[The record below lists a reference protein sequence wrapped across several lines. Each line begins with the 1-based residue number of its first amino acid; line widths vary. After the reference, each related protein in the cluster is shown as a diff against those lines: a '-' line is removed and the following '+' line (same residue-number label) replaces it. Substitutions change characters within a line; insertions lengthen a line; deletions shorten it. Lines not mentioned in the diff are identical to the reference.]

1 MLFLVIRYASI
12 FLCSDYIFQ
21 KILNTYIP
29 SFFRKLFFIFC
40 SIPIAV
46 LFSYLPVSVRY
57 LSYMTLFLFHFLYYT
72 IKTYLHLHMDLIF
85 ISLLFSYGICCG
97 LFVLSTFISGLCVG
111 LIGWFLFKGIEIPSS
126 LLQTSIAL
134 FMYLLSSIL
143 FRIPR
148 FQKGMPFLK
157 NNLYTSYFS
166 LLGLS
171 ILFCFTL
178 VYSQNFL
185 DTSSIQWIF
194 LLFLFIL
201 ILLLSIFIMWRNQLR
216 QTYLQQLKEREN
228 KRLEEQL
235 TDCENTLQTLKL
247 ENETLSK
254 LIHRDNKQLA
264 SLQLA
269 VETFLSSQTED
280 KHAQKEIG
288 NTLLQEIRT
297 EMDNRKQ
304 LVSGL
309 STPYVLP
316 STKVPSADHL
326 LLYMLHRGQTDGIH
340 LELSLTGNV
349 HYLLEHIIKERD
361 FLTLLAD
368 ILENALIAT
377 KCANGTAILL
387 HIGIIDETYSIDTWD
402 SGIPFTKETLLHLGR
417 KRYTTH
423 KKNGGSGIGLM
434 STFELLEKYQAS
446 LYIDEKLA
454 KENIYTKKVS
464 IVFDEKR
471 EYHLHTNRS
480 TDEQFF
486 LRQRTDLHIDL
497 S

>member
-1 MLFLVIRYASI
+1 MLELIIRYAT
-12 FLCSDYIFQ
+12 FLLCSDYINQ
-21 KILNTYIP
+21 KLTTTNY
-29 SFFRKLFFIFC
+29 SSLKRKIFLLAS
-40 SIPIAV
+40 SIPLAA
-46 LFSYLPVSVRY
+46 
-57 LSYMTLFLFHFLYYT
+57 LFLYFLDSVHFISYFVLYFFHTLYYVIT
-72 IKTYLHLHMDLIF
+72 VSAGNSL
-85 ISLLFSYGICCG
+85 SLLFSYGICYCIYTMSA
-97 LFVLSTFISGLCVG
+97 FFSTISLGTFN
-111 LIGWFLFKGIEIPSS
+111 WFLREELLIPAT
-126 LLQTSIAL
+126 LIQLSITL
-134 FMYLLSSIL
+134 FMYIFSNLL

-148 FQKGMPFLK
+148 LKKGMPFL
-157 NNLYTSYFS
+157 NNTYFS
-166 LLGLS
+166 TPGSFVCIFVLLCVMLISSQFFSGDYAKQWYLIL
-171 ILFCFTL
+171 ILFIL
-178 VYSQNFL
+178 VLF
-185 DTSSIQWIF
+185 
-194 LLFLFIL
+194 LFLFI
-201 ILLLSIFIMWRNQLR
+201 WWKNQIR
-216 QTYLQQLKEREN
+216 QSYLKQLKEREL
-228 KRLEEQL
+228 KRLEGQL

-269 VETFLSSQTED
+269 VETFLSSLVENKCIQE
-280 KHAQKEIG
+280 EIG

-304 LVSGL
+304 LVSNL

-316 STKVPSADHL
+316 STKVPSVDHL
-326 LLYMLHRGQTDGIH
+326 LLYILHRGQAEGIH
-340 LELSLTGNV
+340 LDLSLTGNV
-349 HYLLEHIIKERD
+349 HYLLEHTIKEHD

-377 KCANGTAILL
+377 KYANGTAILL
-387 HIGIIDETYSIDTWD
+387 HIGIIDETYSIDVWD

-423 KKNGGSGIGLM
+423 KKTGGSGIGLM

-454 KENIYTKKVS
+454 KENMYTKRIS
-464 IVFDEKR
+464 IVFDGKR

-480 TDEQFF
+480 AQEQSF
-486 LRQRTDLHIDL
+486 LRQRTDLQLDA